1 MKSMTIL
8 QETRPGLL
16 AEITTLLEL
25 QGINLHTIEGDTV
38 GDTAVISLTSERYDD
53 CFSALTEAGF
63 KVFAHEQILVG
74 IEDQPGALAE
84 ISRRL
89 ANEQVDIRSIHFV
102 NRQKERCIV
111 ALETENDYRARQ
123 LLHDLIVN
131 RDT

>member
-1 MKSMTIL
+1 MKSLTIL

-16 AEITTLLEL
+16 AEITTLLEG
-25 QGINLHTIEGDTV
+25 QGINLSTIEGDTV
-38 GDTAVISLTSERYDD
+38 GSVAVISITSERYED
-53 CFSALTEAGF
+53 CFEVLSNSGF

-102 NRQKERCIV
+102 NRENSRCIV

-123 LLHDLIVN
+123 LLRDLLV
-131 RDT
+131 